1 MKIKLVSDLHLEFS
15 DVDIPNNGCDVLI
28 LSGDILIAQDLHD
41 HPRQSWVESKQYLW
55 KSGAMRPQCAD
66 RFRNFLDRCSKNF
79 PHVIYVAGN
88 HEHYHG
94 TWYKTLDHLKEE
106 CNHWPNIYFLNK
118 EVKVIDGVPFIGC
131 TLWTD
136 LNKED
141 PLTMLNVSNLLNDHR
156 LIRDDKL
163 GYRKISAKHT
173 VQRHYDHVK
182 WLKDTLP
189 NYDNCVVVTHFGPS
203 HLSIHEKYKNDY
215 HLNGAFCSDL
225 SGFILDNPNIKLWTQ
240 GHTHHAFTY
249 MVGNTMVACNP
260 RGYEGHEPDSGW
272 SKDFFIDL
280 DTLQA
285 NR

>member
-55 KSGAMRPQCAD
+55 KDGNMRPAHAD

-94 TWYKTLDHLKEE
+94 TWYGSLDHLRDE
-106 CNHWPNIYFLNK
+106 CNHWSNIYFLDK
-118 EVKVIDGVPFIGC
+118 DIKVIDDIAFLGC

-136 LNKED
+136 LNKGN
-141 PLTMLNVSNLLNDHR
+141 PLTMHMVSNMLNDHR
-156 LIRDDKL
+156 LIRHDRL
-163 GYRKISAKHT
+163 GYTRIRAVHT
-173 VQRHYDHVK
+173 MERHAEHLA
-182 WLKDTLP
+182 WLKETVP
-189 NYDNCVVVTHFGPS
+189 KYEKVVVVGHMGPTP
-203 HLSIHEKYKNDY
+203 LSVHPHYKNDV
-215 HLNGAFCSDL
+215 HINGAYFSDL
-225 SGFILDNPNIKLWTQ
+225 SEFILDHPQIMLWTQ
-240 GHTHHAFTY
+240 GHSHRAFTY

-272 SKDFFIDL
+272 SKDFYIDL
-280 DTLQA
+280 DTLQT